1 MDNIFMH
8 DASPTWSGFL
18 YQGQIAVYLA
28 LKEICE
34 LRDSGKEA
42 EIGQYY
48 IEMKKSEDIAIYYEN
63 VIGKQ
68 YLSIH
73 QVKNQRDTNLS
84 KYKEP
89 LIQLMLER
97 GF

>member
-18 YQGQIAVYLA
+18 YQGQIA
-28 LKEICE
+28 
-34 LRDSGKEA
+34 

-48 IEMKKSEDIAIYYEN
+48 IEMEKSEDIAIYYED